1 MRLSP
6 GHDFVSL
13 TALLVAA
20 TTMECFIYLADIDFL
35 TILVWFEMGWTLE
48 IHKFRF
54 FVYDLAAKKHNSVGL
69 VAPGNSNL
77 RPTEPGCT

>member
-1 MRLSP
+1 MELSL

-20 TTMECFIYLADIDFL
+20 TTMECFIDLAGIDFL
-35 TILVWFEMGWTLE
+35 AILVWFEMGWTLE

-54 FVYDLAAKKHNSVGL
+54 FVYALATKKRYSVGL
-69 VAPGNSNL
+69 VAPDNSYL
-77 RPTEPGCT
+77 RPAEPGCT